1 MITEPETSVPS
12 APDETPL
19 TAEEK
24 LRQRV
29 SMLMQLLGVGAVVV
43 LLQFGIMIKV
53 LLER

>member
-1 MITEPETSVPS
+1 MTTQPETSVAS
-12 APDETPL
+12 APDEKPL
-19 TAEEK
+19 TVEEK

-29 SMLMQLLGVGAVVV
+29 SMLMQLLCVAAAVV